1 MEHSKKQSQDLSRGD
16 NMINSGSTQVS
27 RPHLKILTE
36 DQIFEIKRA
45 AFDIMFSVGFKVL
58 HAGARDMLKKAG
70 AVVEGEHVR
79 VPEYIVKQCLVT
91 APNGF
96 TLYDRLGNRALEI
109 EGRKSYFGT
118 STGSPRTKDALTGEI
133 HPTTVKDIGI
143 GARVADA
150 CENID
155 WVMPMG
161 SSQDVP
167 SIASDLYDFEAVV
180 TNTTKPIVFLGYS
193 GRGTQLVFEM
203 AAEIAGG
210 MDKLRQ
216 KPFLAVYPEPISPL
230 VQPDETIDRIFAAAD
245 HFIPQVPGPAV
256 QMGATGPITM
266 AGVITMITAE
276 SLMCLVLAQLRQPGC
291 PVCLSGN
298 VQILNMASGVFG
310 VGYPEMSLGISAQ
323 AEVAQ
328 SFNLPTWG
336 YAGCSDSK
344 VLDAQAGLESGFSI
358 ITQALAGLNL
368 IHDVGYLDQAMV
380 CSTAQLILGNEAI
393 GMARKFMEGIRVD
406 PESIARQVIEDIGP
420 GGHFL
425 AHKHTLTH
433 CREAVWGSKL
443 LTREPYER
451 WKANGE
457 KDMAQR
463 IQERLADI
471 LENHKVPPLPEKVL
485 TKIRKIRD
493 AGVKELTAKE

>member
-1 MEHSKKQSQDLSRGD
+1 
-16 NMINSGSTQVS
+16 MINSGTTQA
-27 RPHLKILTE
+27 RQPYLRILTQ

-45 AFDIMFSVGFKVL
+45 AFDIMYSVGFKVL
-58 HAGARDMLKKAG
+58 HAGARDMLQKAG
-70 AVVEGEHVR
+70 AVVEGELVR
-79 VPEYIVKQCLVT
+79 VPEFIVKQCLVT

-96 TLYDRLGNRALEI
+96 TLYDRLGNRALEV
-109 EGRKSYFGT
+109 EGRKSYYGT

-143 GARVADA
+143 GAWVADA

-167 SIASDLYDFEAVV
+167 SIVSDLYDFEAVV
-180 TNTTKPIVFLGYS
+180 TNTTKPVVFLGYS

-210 MDKLRQ
+210 MDRLRQ

-230 VQPDETIDRIFAAAD
+230 VQPGETIDRIFAAAD
-245 HFIPQVPGPAV
+245 YFIPQVPGPAA
-256 QMGATGPITM
+256 QMGATGPVTM

-298 VQILNMASGVFG
+298 VQILNMSSGIFG

-358 ITQALAGLNL
+358 VTQALAGLNL

-380 CSTAQLILGNEAI
+380 CSTAQLVLGNEAI
-393 GMARKFMEGIRVD
+393 GMTRKFMEGIRVD
-406 PESIARQVIEDIGP
+406 TQSIARQVIEDVGP
-420 GGHFL
+420 GGHYL
-425 AHKHTLTH
+425 AHKHTLNH
-433 CREAVWGSKL
+433 CRDAVWGSQL
-443 LTREPYER
+443 LAREPYER
-451 WKANGE
+451 WKEKGE
-457 KDMAQR
+457 KDMARR

-471 LENHKVPPLPEKVL
+471 LENHEVPPIDATVL
-485 TKIRKIRD
+485 AKIREIRD
-493 AGVKELTAKE
+493 AGVKELTAGK

>member
-1 MEHSKKQSQDLSRGD
+1 
-16 NMINSGSTQVS
+16 MINSGSTQA
-27 RPHLKILTE
+27 RQPHLRILTE

-58 HAGARDMLKKAG
+58 HAEAREMLKKAG
-70 AVVEGEHVR
+70 AVIEGDLVK
-79 VPEYIVKQCLVT
+79 VPEFIVKQCLMT

-96 TLYDRLGNRALEI
+96 TLYDRLGNRALEV
-109 EGRKSYFGT
+109 EGRKSYYGT
-118 STGSPRTKDALTGEI
+118 STGSPRFKDARTGEI
-133 HPTTVKDIGI
+133 HPTRVEDIGI

-167 SIASDLYDFEAVV
+167 SIVSDLYDFEAVV
-180 TNTTKPIVFLGYS
+180 TNTVKPIVFLGYS
-193 GRGTQLVFEM
+193 GRGTELVFDM

-210 MDKLRQ
+210 KDKLRQ
-216 KPFLAVYPEPISPL
+216 KPFLALYPEPITPL

-245 HFIPQVPGPAV
+245 NFIPQVPGPAP
-256 QMGATGPITM
+256 QLGATAPATM
-266 AGVITMITAE
+266 AGLITMITAE

-298 VQILNMASGVFG
+298 VQIMNMATGVFG

-328 SFNLPTWG
+328 SFDLPTWG

-358 ITQALAGLNL
+358 ITQALSGLNL

-380 CSTAQLILGNEAI
+380 CSPAQLVLGNEAI

-406 PESIARQVIEDIGP
+406 QDTIARQVIEDIGP
-420 GGHFL
+420 GGHYL
-425 AHKHTLTH
+425 AHKHTLAH
-433 CREAVWGSKL
+433 CRTAVWNSKL
-443 LTREPYER
+443 LAREPYES
-451 WKANGE
+451 WEAKGA
-457 KDMAQR
+457 KDMAER
-463 IQERLADI
+463 VQERLADI
-471 LENHKVPPLPEKVL
+471 LDNHEVPPIDDAVL
-485 TKIRKIRD
+485 KRIREIRD
-493 AGVKELTAKE
+493 AGHKELEALYKDS

>member
-1 MEHSKKQSQDLSRGD
+1 
-16 NMINSGSTQVS
+16 MINSASTQA
-27 RPHLKILTE
+27 RQPYLKILTV

-45 AFDIMFSVGFKVL
+45 AFDIMYSVGFKVL

-70 AVVEGEHVR
+70 AVVDGELVR
-79 VPEYIVKQCLVT
+79 VPEYIVKQCLIT

-167 SIASDLYDFEAVV
+167 SIVSDLYDFEAVV

-245 HFIPQVPGPAV
+245 NYIPQVPGPAV
-256 QMGATGPITM
+256 QMGATGPMTM

-298 VQILNMASGVFG
+298 VQILNMASGIFG

-344 VLDAQAGLESGFSI
+344 VVDAQAGLESGFSI

-380 CSTAQLILGNEAI
+380 CSTAQLVLGNEAI
-393 GMARKFMEGIRVD
+393 GMTRKFMEGIRVD
-406 PESIARQVIEDIGP
+406 AKSIARQVIEDIGP
-420 GGHFL
+420 GGHYL

-433 CREAVWGSKL
+433 CREAIWNSKL
-443 LTREPYER
+443 LSREPYER
-451 WKANGE
+451 WKEKGK

-471 LENHKVPPLPEKVL
+471 LENHKVPTLKESILV
-485 TKIRKIRD
+485 KIREIREK
-493 AGVKELTAKE
+493 GVTELTSNN

>member
-1 MEHSKKQSQDLSRGD
+1 
-16 NMINSGSTQVS
+16 MINSGSTQVS

>member
-1 MEHSKKQSQDLSRGD
+1 
-16 NMINSGSTQVS
+16 MINSGSTQTR
-27 RPHLKILTE
+27 RPYLRILTE
-36 DQIFEIKRA
+36 DQVFEIKRA
-45 AFDIMFSVGFKVL
+45 AFDIMYSVGFKVL
-58 HAGARDMLKKAG
+58 HAGAREMLKKAG
-70 AVVEGEHVR
+70 AVVEGEFVR
-79 VPEYIVKQCLVT
+79 VPEYIVKQCLIT

-96 TLYDRLGNRALEI
+96 TLYDRLGNRALEV
-109 EGRKSYFGT
+109 EGRKSYYGT

-167 SIASDLYDFEAVV
+167 AIVADLYDFEAVV

-216 KPFLAVYPEPISPL
+216 KPFLALYPEPISPL
-230 VQPDETIDRIFAAAD
+230 VQPAETIDRIFAAAD

-256 QMGATGPITM
+256 QMGATGPATM

-298 VQILNMASGVFG
+298 VQILNLASGIFG

-328 SFNLPTWG
+328 SFELPTWG
-336 YAGCSDSK
+336 YAGCSDAK
-344 VLDAQAGLESGFSI
+344 VVDAQAGLESGFSI
-358 ITQALAGLNL
+358 ITQALSGLNL

-380 CSTAQLILGNEAI
+380 CSTAQLVLGNEAV

-406 PESIARQVIEDIGP
+406 KESIARQVIEDIGP

-443 LTREPYER
+443 LAREPYEH
-451 WKANGE
+451 WQQKGE
-457 KDMAQR
+457 KDMAER
-463 IQERLADI
+463 IQDRLVDI
-471 LENHKVPPLPEKVL
+471 LENHKVPPIKDNVL
-485 TKIRKIRD
+485 AKIREIRKS
-493 AGVKELTAKE
+493 GVKELTTSK